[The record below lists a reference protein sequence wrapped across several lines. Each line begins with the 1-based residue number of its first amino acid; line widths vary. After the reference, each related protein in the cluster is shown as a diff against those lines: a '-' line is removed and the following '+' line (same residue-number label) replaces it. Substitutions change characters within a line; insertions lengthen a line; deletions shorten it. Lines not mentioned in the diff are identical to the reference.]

1 MSDELDLSKAVPDGA
16 AQITQFFSKELDSL
30 QETPEQLAK
39 ELYEVLKAK
48 AAAEKAEKRIKEF
61 FKSKYG
67 NGSHVIG
74 GYLVEVAPTE
84 GRRSI
89 KVETFEKYIVSI
101 LTKEA
106 LEDARKACIS
116 KGEEG
121 SRVTV
126 KALSQNASG
135 DLSGGV
141 PGESGQL

>member
-1 MSDELDLSKAVPDGA
+1 VNEEIDLRSATVDGEA
-16 AQITQFFSKELDSL
+16 KIISHFTKDLEGL

-61 FKSKYG
+61 FKTKYG

-84 GRRSI
+84 GRRSV

-141 PGESGQL
+141 PGESGL